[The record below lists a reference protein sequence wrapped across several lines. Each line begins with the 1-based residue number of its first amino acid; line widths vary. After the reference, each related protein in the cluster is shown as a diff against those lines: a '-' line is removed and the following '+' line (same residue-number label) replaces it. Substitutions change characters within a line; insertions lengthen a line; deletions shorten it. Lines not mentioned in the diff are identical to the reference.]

1 MRRDTFSS
9 RVVSFRPFCT
19 APPNTFTSM
28 PFLSSMF
35 KSRRIVDSD
44 AWKYSV
50 SSWTVTLPFVFLN
63 LFLFLFYMKK
73 AIRANSSDR
82 L

>member
-1 MRRDTFSS
+1 
-9 RVVSFRPFCT
+9 
-19 APPNTFTSM
+19 
-28 PFLSSMF
+28 MF